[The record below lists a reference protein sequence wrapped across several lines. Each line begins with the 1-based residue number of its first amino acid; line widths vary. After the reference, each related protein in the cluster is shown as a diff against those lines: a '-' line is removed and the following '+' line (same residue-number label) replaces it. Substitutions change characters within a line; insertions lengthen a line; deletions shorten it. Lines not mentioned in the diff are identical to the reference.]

1 MRLYFTIAFL
11 MLFASCVQQK
21 QNNTSAQ
28 SGDYNKEKNVTF
40 YTVYPYGSIM
50 IPGEWTHTTY
60 NDQASQ
66 QFFRRNSD
74 STFIGLG
81 KNPRFKLSCY
91 KRGMSDYDV
100 VVAFYKWD
108 AQYRESK
115 GASVD
120 LLKKN
125 EEKVYIVWTAA
136 EKNKLNTFLYGAK
149 NGLVYNLVIE
159 GDSLSATNDI
169 VFLEKLFVNN

>member
-1 MRLYFTIAFL
+1 MCS
-11 MLFASCVQQK
+11 SCVLQK
-21 QNNTSAQ
+21 QQNTTSTQ
-28 SGDYNKEKNVTF
+28 TGDYNKERNVTF

-50 IPGEWTHTTY
+50 IPGEWTRTRY
-60 NDQASQ
+60 NEQTSQ

-74 STFIGLG
+74 STIIGLG

-125 EEKVYIVWTAA
+125 EERVYIVWQAA

-149 NGLVYNLVIE
+149 ENLVYNFVVE
-159 GDSLSATNDI
+159 GDSLSASSDV
-169 VFLEKLFVNN
+169 VFLEKLFANNWS